1 MITRNNEIQD
11 DIKNITIYLKKDEI
25 LISEGVDK
33 LNNKLDSHEGLDKN
47 FAFIDTSN
55 YIFEDQDYFLDFF
68 YLLSH
73 KTDKGLAVITNHKN
87 LTQQKTSNLQF
98 IYFNGIESQESFE
111 SKKKFRH
118 ASLRLQETLEIAMP
132 TNDNLF
138 NPFSV

>member
-1 MITRNNEIQD
+1 MITRNKEIQD

-73 KTDKGLAVITNHKN
+73 KTDKGLAVITNNKN

-132 TNDNLF
+132 TNENLF